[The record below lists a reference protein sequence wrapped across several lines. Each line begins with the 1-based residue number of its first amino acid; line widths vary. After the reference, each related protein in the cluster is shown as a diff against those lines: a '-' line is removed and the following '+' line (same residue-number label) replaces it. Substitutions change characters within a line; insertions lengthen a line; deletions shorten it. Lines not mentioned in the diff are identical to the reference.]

1 MIEHCFPLKRNVCT
15 QTIPQ
20 AVACSLNVTRALD
33 ASRMVTMACIAAVA
47 DAVMRCR
54 CSDVP
59 SELCE
64 HYAGRARGNG
74 QDSFLSSEFHR
85 IVDTTASRIM

>member
-1 MIEHCFPLKRNVCT
+1 MM
-15 QTIPQ
+15 Q
-20 AVACSLNVTRALD
+20 AVACSLYVTRALD
-33 ASRMVTMACIAAVA
+33 ASRMVTMGCIAAVA

-64 HYAGRARGNG
+64 HYAGRAQGNKEHG
-74 QDSFLSSEFHR
+74 VIFLFCMVL
-85 IVDTTASRIM
+85 ITYALL